1 MLPDQSWIED
11 MVSVNLTSFSLLER
25 LRTAPPNAPAWQRF
39 HELYFPVIRAWLN
52 RVPGLGV
59 EVEDLA
65 QEVFLIL
72 CRELAKFHRQRDG
85 SFRVWLR
92 GITLNRIRSFQKSRR
107 KRPVVGGGAEIDHL
121 LSQLEDSTSEPAQQW
136 DRDHD
141 KHLFDRLLALVRSDF
156 EPATWEAFIR
166 FALDGEPAAR
176 VAAQIGISESA
187 VMQAKFRVLKRLREE
202 AGDFLD

>member
-1 MLPDQSWIED
+1 MFPDQSPIED

-25 LRTAPPNAPAWQRF
+25 LRTAPPNAPDWERL
-39 HELYFPVIRAWLN
+39 HELYFPVIRTWLN

-59 EVEDLA
+59 EVDDLA

-72 CRELAKFHRQRDG
+72 SRELATFQRQRDG

-92 GITLNRIRSFQKSRR
+92 GVTLNRIRAFQKSKR
-107 KRPVVGGGAEIDHL
+107 KRPVAGGEGIDHL
-121 LSQLEDSTSEPAQQW
+121 LTQLEDASSALAQQW

-141 KHLFDRLLALVRSDF
+141 KHVSDRLLALVKADF
-156 EPATWEAFIR
+156 EPTTWEAFTR

-176 VAAQIGISESA
+176 VAVKVGISESA
-187 VMQAKFRVLKRLREE
+187 VIQAKFRVLKRLREE
-202 AGDFLD
+202 AGEFLD